1 MKRLIPTLILAAGL
15 PLAAHAVEYTQV
27 QTAKSSIN
35 FAYKQMG
42 VNMDGKFGKFAA
54 QLAFDPAK
62 PAAAKATLDVELASI
77 DTGSSEADQEVAGK
91 QWFNT
96 KAYPTAHFVSGG
108 VKALGGSRYEIAG
121 KLTIKGRTQD
131 IVAPVTFTTQGNQA
145 IFAGSFGF
153 KRADFAI
160 GEGPWAAFD
169 TVANEIQVKFQIIAT
184 PGK

>member
-1 MKRLIPTLILAAGL
+1 MKRMISALLLTTVL
-15 PLAAHAVEYTQV
+15 PLTAQAVEYTQV
-27 QTAKSSIN
+27 QTTKSSIN

-42 VNMDGKFGKFAA
+42 VGMDGKFARFAA
-54 QLAFDPAK
+54 QLNFDPAK
-62 PAAAKATLDVELASI
+62 PTAAKATLDLELASI
-77 DTGSSEADQEVAGK
+77 DTGSDEADQEVAGK

-96 KAYPTAHFVSGG
+96 KAFPTAHFVSGS
-108 VKALGGSRYEIAG
+108 VKALGGNRYEITG

-131 IVAPVTFTTQGNQA
+131 IVAPVSFTAQGNQA
-145 IFAGSFGF
+145 VFAGSFAF

-169 TVANEIQVKFQIIAT
+169 TVANEIQVKFQILAT

>member
-1 MKRLIPTLILAAGL
+1 MKQLITALLLAAGL
-15 PLAAHAVEYTQV
+15 PLAAHAVDYTQV
-27 QTAKSSIN
+27 QTTKSSIN

-42 VNMDGKFGKFAA
+42 VNMDGRFGKFAA

-62 PAAAKATLDVELASI
+62 PAAAKATLDVDLASI

-96 KAYPTAHFVSGG
+96 KAYPTAHFVSGS
-108 VKALGGSRYEIAG
+108 VKALGGNRYEIAG

-131 IVAPVTFTTQGNQA
+131 IVAPVSFTPQGNQA
-145 IFAGSFGF
+145 VFAGSFGF

-169 TVANEIQVKFQIIAT
+169 TVANDIQVKFQIIAT